1 MVFIEECGNFDCSKQ
16 KKKVFQDFEP
26 MFSLKN
32 DKNTKNPSIRYSKNL
47 PFFLFFPKLSLIGS
61 MNVQVYYTSVQVKLS
76 ALNIHFRVGLRP
88 VRNF

>member
-47 PFFLFFPKLSLIGS
+47 LFFLFFANFFNFFNRVLI
-61 MNVQVYYTSVQVKLS
+61 
-76 ALNIHFRVGLRP
+76 
-88 VRNF
+88 